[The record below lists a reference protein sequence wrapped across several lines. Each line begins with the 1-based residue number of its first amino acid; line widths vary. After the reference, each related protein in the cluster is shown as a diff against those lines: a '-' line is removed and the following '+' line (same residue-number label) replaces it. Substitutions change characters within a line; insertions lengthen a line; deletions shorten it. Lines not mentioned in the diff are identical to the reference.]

1 MVLDKLGDS
10 LQNALKK
17 LVKSGRIDKKI
28 VEEIVKD
35 IQRALLQADVNVKL
49 VLAMS
54 KRIKSRALDEK
65 LPQGMNPRE
74 YIIKIVYDELIG
86 IIGKSTN
93 IQLKPQTIM
102 MIGLQGS
109 GKTTTT
115 AKISRYF
122 QRKGLKPA
130 VVCADTFRPGAYT
143 QLKTLCERI
152 DIPFYGEEGNPD
164 AVGIVK
170 RGLEKIKKYDI
181 LIVDTAGRHSLEL
194 DLIQEMEEIHAIAE
208 PDHKLLVLDGAI
220 GQQASE
226 QARTFDESIGITG
239 VVITKLDGTAKG
251 GGALSAVSETNSS
264 IAFIG
269 VGETP
274 EDLELFDAD
283 GFISR
288 LLGMGDIKSLLEKI
302 KELDREDIDL
312 ESMMKGKFTL
322 KDMYSQMKAL
332 GKMGPLK
339 QVMQM
344 LPLGGLGSKIPD
356 GAYRDIE
363 GKLKQYKVIMDS
375 MTESEMVDPK
385 LIGSSRI
392 KRISRG
398 AGCEME
404 DVRELLKHY
413 RIMQTA
419 MKGMRG
425 KQSNMQKIMKKFGM

>member
-312 ESMMKGKFTL
+312 ESIMKGKFTL

-332 GKMGPLK
+332 SKMGPLK

>member
-74 YIIKIVYDELIG
+74 YIIKIVYEELIG

-302 KELDREDIDL
+302 EELDREDIDL

-332 GKMGPLK
+332 GKMGPFK

-425 KQSNMQKIMKKFGM
+425 KQSNMQKMMKKFGM

>member
-302 KELDREDIDL
+302 EELDREDIDL

-425 KQSNMQKIMKKFGM
+425 KQSNMQKMMKKFGM

>member
-302 KELDREDIDL
+302 EELDREDIDL